1 MKKLYPLLVWSLIS
15 AAFIGPGTVTTALAA
30 GAGYQ
35 FSLLWALVFSVIG
48 CYILQEGAGRVT
60 ISSGKP
66 LGKAIAE
73 VFAGQPWIA
82 LLISIA
88 VLTGCV
94 AYEAGNLSG
103 ANAGLKLLEA
113 PDYVFY
119 LSLLVAAV
127 LLIAGQI
134 KILTILL
141 SVLVAVMGVVFLVV
155 AFQIPWSRAQIIEGL
170 LPVVPET
177 GMLLV
182 SGLIG
187 TTIVPYNLF
196 LGSGIGQVA
205 GQNLKLM
212 RTGLV
217 LAVFGG
223 GLITMAILVVG
234 SLLSGNWGFSTVKL
248 LLNDTVGSFA
258 AWMFSVGLFA
268 AGLTSAITAPLA
280 AQFTLQSLFP
290 QHSAITRFTGI
301 VVLLIGF
308 IFQFFTLQPIPLII
322 AAQALN
328 GILLPF
334 SAVSLLLIL
343 NDQKILPAKNLNNQA
358 ANFLGLLVAG
368 VTIYLGLLGLLKI
381 PAGYFGW
388 SVGNNTGWLMGLSLL
403 LIVFLAWWIYRKRAS
418 F

>member
-1 MKKLYPLLVWSLIS
+1 MLVWSLIS
-15 AAFIGPGTVTTALAA
+15 AAFIGPGTVTIALAA
-30 GAGYQ
+30 GSGYQ

-48 CYILQEGAGRVT
+48 CFILQEGAGRVT

-73 VFAGQPWIA
+73 VFANQPLVPLLIA
-82 LLISIA
+82 LA
-88 VLTGCV
+88 VVTGCV
-94 AYEAGNLSG
+94 AYEAGNLIG
-103 ANAGLKLLEA
+103 ANAGLKLLHA
-113 PDYVFY
+113 PGYVFY
-119 LSLLVAAV
+119 LSLIIAAM

-141 SVLVAVMGVVFLVV
+141 SILVAVMGVVFLVV
-155 AFQIPWSRAQIIEGL
+155 AFQIPWSGTQIVAGL
-170 LPVVPET
+170 MPSVPDT

-182 SGLIG
+182 SGLVG

-212 RTGLV
+212 HIGLV

-234 SLLSGNWGFSTVKL
+234 SLLSGTWDFYTVKM
-248 LLNDTVGSFA
+248 LLNETVGSFA

-290 QHSAITRFTGI
+290 RRSGLTRFTG
-301 VVLLIGF
+301 VLVLLVGF
-308 IFQFFTLQPIPLII
+308 LFQVFALEPIPLII
-322 AAQALN
+322 AAQAFN

-334 SAVSLLLIL
+334 SAVSVLLIL
-343 NDQKILPAKNLNNQA
+343 NDKKVLPAKNLNNLP
-358 ANFLGLLVAG
+358 ANFLGLLVTG
-368 VTIYLGLLGLLKI
+368 ITIYLGLLGILKI
-381 PAGYFGW
+381 PSGYFSW
-388 SVGNNTGWLMGLSLL
+388 SVGNIAGWLMELSLML
-403 LIVFLAWWIYRKRAS
+403 MIVLAWWIYKKRR
-418 F
+418 